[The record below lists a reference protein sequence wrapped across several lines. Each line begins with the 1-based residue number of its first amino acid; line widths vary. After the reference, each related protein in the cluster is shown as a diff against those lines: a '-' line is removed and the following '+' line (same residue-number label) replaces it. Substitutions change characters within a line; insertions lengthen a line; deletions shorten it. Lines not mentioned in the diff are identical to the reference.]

1 MDWSTF
7 RLSRRLDFG
16 AETTATAYRLLS
28 EIDSIKKGWSIIGKL
43 QPATINPL
51 SPALRSGPT
60 TAPGASLQKQIPA
73 MSLVKSGCDF
83 LAVGFG

>member
-28 EIDSIKKGWSIIGKL
+28 EIDSIKKGWSIITGKW
-43 QPATINPL
+43 
-51 SPALRSGPT
+51 RSLHHPRFSQSV
-60 TAPGASLQKQIPA
+60 P
-73 MSLVKSGCDF
+73 
-83 LAVGFG
+83 